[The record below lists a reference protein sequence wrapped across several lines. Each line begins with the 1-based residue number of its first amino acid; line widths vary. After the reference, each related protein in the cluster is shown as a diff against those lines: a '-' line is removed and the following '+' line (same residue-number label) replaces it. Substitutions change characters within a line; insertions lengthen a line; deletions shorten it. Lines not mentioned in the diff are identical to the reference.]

1 MNILGVILAR
11 KGSKGIKN
19 KNRLKLGK
27 ENLVE
32 ISIKNAKKSKLLN
45 KIIFS
50 TDDKILK
57 KRAISM
63 GISAPFNRPKK
74 LSDDKA
80 TSFSVLRHAITWLE
94 KNQNWK
100 TDIVVLLQPTT
111 PFRTG
116 KLIDKVIKKLINEN
130 SDAALTI
137 TDSDYPAYWML
148 KKKKRTHKINFLFKK
163 GYKFTRRQDTPKCY
177 KPAGMVYAIK
187 KKFLFKLKGMLPQG
201 NTVGVYV
208 KPDLAINI
216 DNFDQYLLAKIK
228 SKNV

>member
-19 KNRLKLGK
+19 KNHLRLGK
-27 ENLVE
+27 KNLVE
-32 ISIKNAKKSKLLN
+32 ISIKNAKKSRLLN

-50 TDDKILK
+50 TDDIKLK
-57 KRAISM
+57 NKAKSM
-63 GISAPFNRPKK
+63 GISVPFDRPKN
-74 LSDDKA
+74 LSNDKA
-80 TSFSVLRHAITWLE
+80 TSFSVLKHAITWLE

-116 KLIDKVIKKLINEN
+116 KLIDKVIKKLISEN
-130 SDAALTI
+130 SDAAITI

-148 KKKKRTHKINFLFKK
+148 KKKKKTHRINFLLKD

-187 KKFLFKLKGMLPQG
+187 KNFLFKLKGMLPQG
-201 NTVGVYV
+201 NTLGVYV
-208 KPDLAINI
+208 KPEIAINI

-228 SKNV
+228 SKYV

>member
-19 KNRLKLGK
+19 KNHLRLGK
-27 ENLVE
+27 KNLVE
-32 ISIKNAKKSKLLN
+32 ISIKNAKKSRLLN

-50 TDDKILK
+50 TDDIKLK
-57 KRAISM
+57 NKAKSM
-63 GISAPFNRPKK
+63 GISVPFDRPKN
-74 LSDDKA
+74 LSNDKA
-80 TSFSVLRHAITWLE
+80 TSFSVLKHAITWLE

-116 KLIDKVIKKLINEN
+116 KLIDKVIKKLISEN
-130 SDAALTI
+130 SDAAITI

-148 KKKKRTHKINFLFKK
+148 KKKKKTHRINFLFKD

-187 KKFLFKLKGMLPQG
+187 KNFLFKLKGMLPQG
-201 NTVGVYV
+201 NTIGVYV
-208 KPDLAINI
+208 KPEIAINI

-228 SKNV
+228 SKYV